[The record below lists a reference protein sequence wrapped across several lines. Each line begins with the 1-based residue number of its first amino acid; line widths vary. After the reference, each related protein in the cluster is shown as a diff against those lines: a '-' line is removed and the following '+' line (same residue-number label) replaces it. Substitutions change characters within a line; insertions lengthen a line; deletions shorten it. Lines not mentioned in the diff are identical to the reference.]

1 MLAFPAQTKD
11 EIVSWLRTFFM
22 RACPDGWAVVGISGG
37 KDSSVTAAL
46 CAEALGRDRVMGVL
60 MPRGVQPDIDDAKLL
75 VATLGIR
82 HITVNIGK
90 AADALQSA
98 LVASGELM
106 LATGG
111 AGLSKDTKINLPAR
125 IRMTTLYAVAQSLP
139 GGALVLNT
147 CNKSEDWVGYATKF
161 GDGAG
166 DVSPL
171 GNLLVEEVRQLGAV
185 LGLPDELVHKT
196 PTDGL
201 SGQTDEDKLGFTY
214 EVLDRYIATGEIDD
228 PSVKERIDALHA
240 ANLHKLMPMPTFQP

>member
-11 EIVSWLRTFFM
+11 EIVSWLRAFFAH
-22 RACPDGWAVVGISGG
+22 ACPDGWAVVGISGG

-60 MPRGVQPDIDDAKLL
+60 MPRGVQSDIDDAKLL

-106 LATGG
+106 LANGG

-171 GNLLVEEVRQLGAV
+171 GNLLVEEVRQLGTV
-185 LGLPDELVHKT
+185 LGLPDALVLKT

-228 PSVKERIDALHA
+228 AAVKDRIDALHA

>member
-11 EIVSWLRTFFM
+11 EIVSWLRAFFAH
-22 RACPDGWAVVGISGG
+22 ACPDGWAVVGISGG

-60 MPRGVQPDIDDAKLL
+60 MPRGVQSDIDDARML
-75 VATLGIR
+75 VVTLGIR

-106 LATGG
+106 LANGG

-185 LGLPDELVHKT
+185 LGLPDVLVHKT

-228 PSVKERIDALHA
+228 VAVKDRIDALHA

>member
-11 EIVSWLRTFFM
+11 EIVSWLRIFFAH
-22 RACPDGWAVVGISGG
+22 ACPHGWAVVGISGG

-60 MPRGVQPDIDDAKLL
+60 MPRGVQSDIDDAKLL
-75 VATLGIR
+75 VHTLGIR

-90 AADALQSA
+90 AADALQAA

-106 LATGG
+106 LANGG

-125 IRMTTLYAVAQSLP
+125 MRMTTLYAVAQSLP

-171 GNLLVEEVRQLGAV
+171 GNLLVEEVRQLGTV
-185 LGLPDELVHKT
+185 LGLPDELVRKT

-214 EVLDRYIATGEIDD
+214 AVLDRYLSTGEIDD
-228 PSVKERIDALHA
+228 PAVKERIDALHA
-240 ANLHKLMPMPTFQP
+240 ANLHKLMPMPTFEK

>member
-11 EIVSWLRTFFM
+11 EIVSWLRTFFAH
-22 RACPDGWAVVGISGG
+22 ACPGGWAVVGISGG

-46 CAEALGRDRVMGVL
+46 CAEALGRERVMGVL
-60 MPRGVQPDIDDAKLL
+60 MPRGVQSDIDDAKLL
-75 VATLGIR
+75 VSTLGIR
-82 HITVNIGK
+82 HVTVNIGK

-106 LATGG
+106 IANGG
-111 AGLSKDTKINLPAR
+111 AGLSRDTKINLPAR

-185 LGLPDELVHKT
+185 LGLPDELVQKT

-214 EVLDRYIATGEIDD
+214 AVLDRYISTGEIDD
-228 PSVKERIDALHA
+228 PAVKEHIDALHA
-240 ANLHKLMPMPTFQP
+240 ANLHKLMPMPTFEK

>member
-11 EIVSWLRTFFM
+11 EIVSWLRAFFAH
-22 RACPDGWAVVGISGG
+22 ACPDGWAVVGISGG

-60 MPRGVQPDIDDAKLL
+60 MPRGVQSDIDDAKLL

-106 LATGG
+106 LANGG

-171 GNLLVEEVRQLGAV
+171 GNLLVEEVRQLGTV
-185 LGLPDELVHKT
+185 LGLPDALVHKT

-228 PSVKERIDALHA
+228 VAVKDRIDALHA

>member
-11 EIVSWLRTFFM
+11 EIVSWLRAFFAH
-22 RACPDGWAVVGISGG
+22 ACPDGWAVVGISGG

-60 MPRGVQPDIDDAKLL
+60 MPRGVQSDIDDARML
-75 VATLGIR
+75 VVTLGIR

-106 LATGG
+106 LANGG

-185 LGLPDELVHKT
+185 LGLPDALVHKT

-228 PSVKERIDALHA
+228 VAVKDRIDALHA

>member
-46 CAEALGRDRVMGVL
+46 CAEALGRERVMGVL
-60 MPRGVQPDIDDAKLL
+60 MPRGVQSDIDDAKLL
-75 VATLGIR
+75 VSTLGIR
-82 HITVNIGK
+82 HVTVNIGK

-106 LATGG
+106 IANGG
-111 AGLSKDTKINLPAR
+111 AGLSRDTKINLPAR

-185 LGLPDELVHKT
+185 LGLPDELVQKT

-214 EVLDRYIATGEIDD
+214 AVLDRYISTGEIDD
-228 PSVKERIDALHA
+228 PAVKERIDALHA